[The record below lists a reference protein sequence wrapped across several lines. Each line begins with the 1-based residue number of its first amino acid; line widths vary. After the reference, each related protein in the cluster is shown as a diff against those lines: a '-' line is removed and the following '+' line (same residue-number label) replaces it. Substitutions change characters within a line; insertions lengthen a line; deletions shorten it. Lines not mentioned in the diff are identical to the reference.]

1 MYANDLNRLN
11 QPGRTLVDMST
22 SGTDLAK
29 LADRASA
36 AAIEL
41 ARVVLEQDVADKT
54 WAAQLGPALSQP
66 DTARLLGKSE
76 QAVSKDVRLLRIRN
90 RDDRPVYPIFQFD
103 GRAQVPGVAEVIA
116 ALRSSLQPLTI
127 ASWLTA
133 PARPLQN
140 RRPVDALR
148 DGDLTAVL
156 ALAQQLAHSAA

>member
-1 MYANDLNRLN
+1 
-11 QPGRTLVDMST
+11 MST
-22 SGTDLAK
+22 SGTELAR

-36 AAIEL
+36 AAVEL

-76 QAVSKDVRLLRIRN
+76 QAVSKDARLLRIRN

-103 GRAQVPGVAEVIA
+103 GRTQLDGVAEVITT
-116 ALRSSLQPLTI
+116 LRSSLQPLTI

-133 PARPLQN
+133 PARALKGQ
-140 RRPVDALR
+140 RPVDALR
-148 DGDLTAVL
+148 SGDRTGVLT
-156 ALAQQLAHSAA
+156 LAQQLAHSAA

>member
-1 MYANDLNRLN
+1 MVEMR
-11 QPGRTLVDMST
+11 T
-22 SGTDLAK
+22 SGTDLAR

-76 QAVSKDVRLLRIRN
+76 QAVSKDARLLRIRN
-90 RDDRPVYPIFQFD
+90 RDGRPVYPIFQFD
-103 GRAQVPGVAEVIA
+103 GRAQLPGVADVTA
-116 ALRSSLQPLTI
+116 TLRASLQPLTI

-133 PARPLQN
+133 PSRALKG

-148 DGDLTAVL
+148 DGDLADVL
-156 ALAQQLAHSAA
+156 TLAQQLAHSAA

>member
-1 MYANDLNRLN
+1 M
-11 QPGRTLVDMST
+11 RTS
-22 SGTDLAK
+22 STDLAR

-36 AAIEL
+36 AAVEL

-54 WAAQLGPALSQP
+54 WAAQVGPALSQP

-76 QAVSKDVRLLRIRN
+76 QAVSKDARLLRIRN
-90 RDDRPVYPIFQFD
+90 RDGRPVYPVLQFE
-103 GRAQVPGVAEVIA
+103 GRAQLPGLAEVITT
-116 ALRSSLQPLTI
+116 LLPSVQPLTI

-133 PARPLQN
+133 SCRPLAN

-148 DGDLTAVL
+148 DGDLKDVL

>member
-1 MYANDLNRLN
+1 MCSLLRGTGRQLPVLRTYPPGSVPKAARQLDSTAHRATSPAYPRPLNRLN
-11 QPGRTLVDMST
+11 LSGRTLIDMST
-22 SGTDLAK
+22 SGTDLAR

-76 QAVSKDVRLLRIRN
+76 QAVSKDARLLRIRN

-103 GRAQVPGVAEVIA
+103 GRTQVPGVAEVI
-116 ALRSSLQPLTI
+116 T
-127 ASWLTA
+127 
-133 PARPLQN
+133 
-140 RRPVDALR
+140 
-148 DGDLTAVL
+148 
-156 ALAQQLAHSAA
+156 